1 MAKFQKANR
10 GALQPIPRVV
20 DNTDAMAIKQFI
32 IDKAHRPKRV
42 DKGVVD
48 PNRVNPPQPRS

>member
-1 MAKFQKANR
+1 MAKYQKRNS

-20 DNTDAMAIKQFI
+20 DNTDAMAIRQLVLEKSR
-32 IDKAHRPKRV
+32 RPIRT

-48 PNRVNPPQPRS
+48 PDRMGKGPSN